1 MQTFTVPRIDVLIND
16 QLTNAVRGAFNSI
29 GAAQLNS
36 VLQSLAKKMTD
47 ALALANMNASESK
60 AYGLLSRIPITAS
73 NLVVEAC
80 AALISGKDAAGNPLT
95 GALANAASVFEAMTQ
110 VTASSMADIISLA
123 ASPPEQITNSRIKSL
138 ANIVRTG
145 ATLTAEVVGI
155 LGKIVGGEVSES
167 EDVKAHN
174 LQSVF
179 SHGLGLSASGSDRI
193 VAILNGQSTDR
204 FTKAAVDQLVSIP
217 VAPEATAVIAALL
230 QAPTVTDGQDVVGA
244 FSVLPVAASIKTNNL
259 TYILNRILSGVSG
272 SSSTDAQSRAS
283 GALAF
288 MLFRRSN

>member
-110 VTASSMADIISLA
+110 VTASSMAAIISLA
-123 ASPPEQITNSRIKSL
+123 ASPPEQITNSRIRSL
-138 ANIVRTG
+138 ANILRTG
-145 ATLTAEVVGI
+145 ATLTAEVVGMVAKYRSRRMLKRTI
-155 LGKIVGGEVSES
+155 C
-167 EDVKAHN
+167 N
-174 LQSVF
+174 QF
-179 SHGLGLSASGSDRI
+179 S
-193 VAILNGQSTDR
+193 
-204 FTKAAVDQLVSIP
+204 
-217 VAPEATAVIAALL
+217 ATAQACLHRARLRSLL
-230 QAPTVTDGQDVVGA
+230 
-244 FSVLPVAASIKTNNL
+244 
-259 TYILNRILSGVSG
+259 
-272 SSSTDAQSRAS
+272 SSTGSLQTDSPRPPSTSSYQYQSHLKPR
-283 GALAF
+283 L
-288 MLFRRSN
+288 